1 MRKRE
6 IMLLDDYW
14 DKLNAVLN
22 CKTIEDIFTNPKL
35 DPIKDYNMIV
45 TSIIVEELR
54 AEFVLEMIKQ
64 GKTNIVIENI
74 CAIDINQNWKI
85 AKDSLEFRQIFFEN
99 FEKALENSN
108 DIYDYTLSGLEQV
121 SVTNGENTIDG
132 KALIS
137 DNWKKISKRTTNELS
152 RLQLIK
158 ILNSNEKGIQIIKD
172 ELPTLFFGDYSY
184 SYLIQD
190 LLKENIVTKEEIA
203 NLIEKEPTRM
213 LSENFEVDNFI
224 FNSENFIKLLEQIDE
239 ILESTS
245 SIKQN
250 QNIRESIEKYLAN
263 NFEHLIE
270 RIKTSNEKLTKEE
283 GYPID
288 KLKIIKKWDTDK
300 HLIRGKF
307 AEHYEEISTNTKKED
322 VMDLIHLY
330 SDIDVKLE
338 ELDIE
343 TVMKQTFSNIK
354 DKDLQWMI
362 AKIATEL
369 LEDQSLSIK
378 DMEIYGRG
386 NYSKSIK
393 AGEYIFKIGNDRSV
407 YEIPYDE
414 RIIYPLIRRKMK
426 GEQGEEIYLE
436 VQNLVDKE
444 WYKGMSEEEIE
455 EELYKIYAEMR
466 ERGHRWTDVR
476 KDNVG
481 RLKKPNLGNFEINGD
496 KIIPSDTSVGFIN
509 EENKKKVL
517 PAGELVI
524 IDTDFVYQSD
534 KAYSGS
540 IASQHKK
547 FEERYIRECAER
559 DAKRKIEYPPMLVF
573 SIELTKEKVSN
584 KDIQEMSQSVMNRQ
598 KSENAKTY
606 AENNPDHKEVEI

>member
-1 MRKRE
+1 
-6 IMLLDDYW
+6 MLLDDYW

-190 LLKENIVTKEEIA
+190 LLKENILTKEEIA

-362 AKIATEL
+362 SKIATEL

>member
-1 MRKRE
+1 
-6 IMLLDDYW
+6 MLLDDYW

-362 AKIATEL
+362 SKIATEL

-598 KSENAKTY
+598 KSESAKTY

>member
-1 MRKRE
+1 
-6 IMLLDDYW
+6 MLLDDYW

-35 DPIKDYNMIV
+35 DPINDYNMIV

-362 AKIATEL
+362 SKIATEL

>member
-1 MRKRE
+1 
-6 IMLLDDYW
+6 MLLDDYW

-362 AKIATEL
+362 SKIATEL

-466 ERGHRWTDVR
+466 ERAHRWTDVR

>member
-1 MRKRE
+1 
-6 IMLLDDYW
+6 MLLDDYW

-362 AKIATEL
+362 SKIATEL

>member
-1 MRKRE
+1 
-6 IMLLDDYW
+6 MLLDDYW

-362 AKIATEL
+362 SKIATEL

-517 PAGELVI
+517 PAGEIVI

-598 KSENAKTY
+598 KSESAKTY

>member
-1 MRKRE
+1 
-6 IMLLDDYW
+6 MLLDDYW

>member
-1 MRKRE
+1 
-6 IMLLDDYW
+6 MLLDDYW
-14 DKLNAVLN
+14 GKLNAVLN

-362 AKIATEL
+362 SKIATEL